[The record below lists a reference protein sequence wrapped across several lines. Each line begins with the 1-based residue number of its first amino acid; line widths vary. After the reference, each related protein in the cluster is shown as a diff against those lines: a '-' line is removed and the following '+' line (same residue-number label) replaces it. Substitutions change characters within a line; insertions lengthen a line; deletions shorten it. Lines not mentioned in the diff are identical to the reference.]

1 MPDDRGSRRGDSRS
15 QGARHPDYRSTD
27 FYFPEYSSTGYHAS
41 DNDFTG
47 SDSSE
52 GYSRSQGYRYPN
64 HNSSDGYARGR
75 AARDPEGYSGSRNA
89 RYSGGRDSR
98 YADSSYSGSRNAR
111 YLGDTN
117 ARYAGGAS
125 NNRGSRNHNTGYP
138 QRRSANSTDKTRSG
152 YTREYGDYYSSRE
165 YEKTNQYAYRSGKS
179 EGDKL
184 PISVFLGMGVTAIAV
199 IALIISVLA
208 NSNNTKNQSQPSGD
222 NFTSSSDRNGTTI
235 VDVEDD
241 ELPDEYDSMD
251 SSAPAVQSFVGMWY
265 KTNVTESQKAE
276 LTVTL
281 QYSDS
286 FEFRLETWNGSKSA
300 VIKGTAFYTDETHA
314 EYSPKKK
321 VKLTFERGIDNV
333 VVTHTGS
340 NSSLG
345 IGKDYLI
352 DGNFTEQAPTYTDE
366 SNTSSETTVAYDYN
380 IYQSDAVVEA
390 LQQTLRSDDYALYK
404 DMMKNGLKSPINYER
419 TKDKNGKLIN
429 VDAELNAVKYYAH
442 VNGNDMI
449 FICSEKA
456 DIYVLF
462 YNSDE
467 IIYYTN
473 DSHYSFTMP
482 ASFQA
487 VAQSKGIKPTF
498 R

>member
-1 MPDDRGSRRGDSRS
+1 MPDDRGSRRGNSNS
-15 QGARHPDYRSTD
+15 EGSRHPDYRSTD

-89 RYSGGRDSR
+89 RY
-98 YADSSYSGSRNAR
+98 
-111 YLGDTN
+111 LGDTN
-117 ARYAGGAS
+117 ARYADGYS
-125 NNRGSRNHNTGYP
+125 NDRGSRGHNAGYP
-138 QRRSANSTDKTRSG
+138 QRGSANSTGKTRSG

-340 NSSLG
+340 NSS
-345 IGKDYLI
+345 
-352 DGNFTEQAPTYTDE
+352 
-366 SNTSSETTVAYDYN
+366 
-380 IYQSDAVVEA
+380 
-390 LQQTLRSDDYALYK
+390 
-404 DMMKNGLKSPINYER
+404 
-419 TKDKNGKLIN
+419 
-429 VDAELNAVKYYAH
+429 
-442 VNGNDMI
+442 
-449 FICSEKA
+449 
-456 DIYVLF
+456 
-462 YNSDE
+462 
-467 IIYYTN
+467 
-473 DSHYSFTMP
+473 
-482 ASFQA
+482 
-487 VAQSKGIKPTF
+487 
-498 R
+498 

>member
-89 RYSGGRDSR
+89 RY
-98 YADSSYSGSRNAR
+98 
-111 YLGDTN
+111 LVDTN

-125 NNRGSRNHNTGYP
+125 NNRGSRNHNTGYL

-199 IALIISVLA
+199 IALVISILA
-208 NSNNTKNQSQPSGD
+208 NGNNTKNRSQPNGD
-222 NFTSSSDRNGTTI
+222 NLTSPSDRNGTTI

-265 KTNVTESQKAE
+265 KTNVTNK
-276 LTVTL
+276 
-281 QYSDS
+281 
-286 FEFRLETWNGSKSA
+286 
-300 VIKGTAFYTDETHA
+300 
-314 EYSPKKK
+314 
-321 VKLTFERGIDNV
+321 
-333 VVTHTGS
+333 
-340 NSSLG
+340 
-345 IGKDYLI
+345 
-352 DGNFTEQAPTYTDE
+352 
-366 SNTSSETTVAYDYN
+366 
-380 IYQSDAVVEA
+380 
-390 LQQTLRSDDYALYK
+390 
-404 DMMKNGLKSPINYER
+404 
-419 TKDKNGKLIN
+419 
-429 VDAELNAVKYYAH
+429 
-442 VNGNDMI
+442 
-449 FICSEKA
+449 
-456 DIYVLF
+456 
-462 YNSDE
+462 
-467 IIYYTN
+467 
-473 DSHYSFTMP
+473 
-482 ASFQA
+482 
-487 VAQSKGIKPTF
+487 
-498 R
+498 

>member
-89 RYSGGRDSR
+89 RY
-98 YADSSYSGSRNAR
+98 
-111 YLGDTN
+111 LVDTN

-442 VNGNDMI
+442 LNGNDMI

>member
-75 AARDPEGYSGSRNA
+75 SARDPEGYSGSRNA
-89 RYSGGRDSR
+89 RS
-98 YADSSYSGSRNAR
+98 
-111 YLGDTN
+111 LGDTN

-404 DMMKNGLKSPINYER
+404 DMMKNGLKSPINY
-419 TKDKNGKLIN
+419 
-429 VDAELNAVKYYAH
+429 
-442 VNGNDMI
+442 
-449 FICSEKA
+449 
-456 DIYVLF
+456 
-462 YNSDE
+462 
-467 IIYYTN
+467 
-473 DSHYSFTMP
+473 
-482 ASFQA
+482 
-487 VAQSKGIKPTF
+487 
-498 R
+498 

>member
-89 RYSGGRDSR
+89 RY
-98 YADSSYSGSRNAR
+98 
-111 YLGDTN
+111 LVDTN

>member
-75 AARDPEGYSGSRNA
+75 AARDPEG
-89 RYSGGRDSR
+89 
-98 YADSSYSGSRNAR
+98 YSGSRNAR